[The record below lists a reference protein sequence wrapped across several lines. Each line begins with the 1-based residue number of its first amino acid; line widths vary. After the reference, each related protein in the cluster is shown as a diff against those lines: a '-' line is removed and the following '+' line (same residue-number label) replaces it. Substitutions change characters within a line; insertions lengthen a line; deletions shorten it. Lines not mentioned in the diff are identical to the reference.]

1 MDKTKSKSPQLS
13 KKNIKCASHTTKK
26 ECDKYGCVWG
36 KTSRCSKKRTSRKH
50 KATTPK
56 ATTPKATTPKATTP
70 KATTPFNL
78 ISDEQ
83 IASILPGVD
92 KKIRDLVKQI
102 MPSIPLDDDF
112 KQRAFASLTEAKQ
125 YDFLDD
131 QYRLSVIFR
140 KIFKQQLSR
149 ILKRDVNDDI
159 DFLFDNGYLKNP
171 QFILA
176 NTVTQFRMITF
187 LLTQKHENIR
197 LYTHESELPRFL
209 KTADCGACGGKLVY
223 RSGATDD
230 NNQGYVISVD
240 EHVFHFSCFQ
250 NWLEH
255 SQRCPNCYKQ
265 IDRTQY
271 DNMSAEEKRLSRI
284 GSNFLSGGKYSRKA
298 YRK

>member
-1 MDKTKSKSPQLS
+1 M
-13 KKNIKCASHTTKK
+13 
-26 ECDKYGCVWG
+26 
-36 KTSRCSKKRTSRKH
+36 
-50 KATTPK
+50 
-56 ATTPKATTPKATTP
+56 
-70 KATTPFNL
+70 PFNL

-92 KKIRDLVKQI
+92 KKIRDLVKKI
-102 MPSIPLDDDF
+102 MPDIPLDDDF
-112 KQRAFASLTEAKQ
+112 KQQAFASLTEANQ
-125 YDFLDD
+125 YNFLDD

-149 ILKRDVNDDI
+149 ILQRDVNDDI

-176 NTVTQFRMITF
+176 NTVAQFRMITF
-187 LLTQKHENIR
+187 LLTQKHDNIR
-197 LYTHESELPRFL
+197 LYTHESELPQFF
-209 KTADCGACGGKLVY
+209 KTVNCGACGGKLVY
-223 RSGATDD
+223 RSGATND
-230 NNQGYVISVD
+230 NIQGYVIGVD

-271 DNMSAEEKRLSRI
+271 DSMSAEEKRLSRK
-284 GSNFLSGGKYSRKA
+284 GSNFLSGGIGLKA
-298 YRK
+298 SYC

>member
-1 MDKTKSKSPQLS
+1 MDKIKSKSRQLS
-13 KKNIKCASHTTKK
+13 KKNIKCSSHTTQTD
-26 ECDKYGCVWG
+26 CDKYGCVWG
-36 KTSRCSKKRTSRKH
+36 KTKRCSQKRVSRK
-50 KATTPK
+50 PK
-56 ATTPKATTPKATTP
+56 ATTPKATTPKAAP
-70 KATTPFNL
+70 PPFNL
-78 ISDEQ
+78 ITDEQ

-92 KKIRDLVKQI
+92 KKIRDLVKKI
-102 MPSIPLDDDF
+102 MPDIPLDDDF
-112 KQRAFASLTEAKQ
+112 KLRTFASLTEANQ
-125 YDFLDD
+125 YNFLDD

-159 DFLFDNGYLKNP
+159 DFLFDNGYLKNE

-176 NTVTQFRMITF
+176 NTVAQFRMITF
-187 LLTQKHENIR
+187 LLTQKHDNIR

-209 KTADCGACGGKLVY
+209 KTSDCGACGGKLVY

-230 NNQGYVISVD
+230 NNQGYIISAD

-265 IDRTQY
+265 INRTQY
-271 DNMSAEEKRLSRI
+271 DGMSTEEKRLSRM
-284 GSNFLSGGKYSRKA
+284 GSNFLSG
-298 YRK
+298 